1 MEIVVNIWTGYIK
14 RWKKKLFVLLE
25 NGFKIIDKKNNTNV
39 NDNKSKN
46 VFFSLTNGTITE
58 REKDNVIVLETP
70 KSKHLIQFNS
80 KEQKNFYVNKIKQI
94 INNLNY
100 KNAFSKDFNDYSR
113 EIHKIQNKSSSID
126 ILNYNISYLYNCFRE
141 VTNKL
146 SELKDLIED
155 SKFSKEKKSNFLDI
169 YTKIFCIEEKMKT
182 KYDQLVQGIFDFRDF
197 YSQKTN
203 IIPPNSRKT
212 SIIVDNKSFNIIEID
227 NNNIN
232 NIDIKKNNDNNIE
245 LLNNENNNDNNN
257 DNNIKINTLILPDES
272 YNFEPRKKISTNFEL
287 SKNMISKIIKAY
299 TSGQKT
305 LPIQFNEPI
314 SMLQKECEKFHY
326 SYLLNLAAD
335 QNTLELSMC
344 YISAFIIGEMSLNIG
359 RILKPMTPL
368 IGETYEFIDNNLKI
382 KYFSEEVQ
390 RKPHISAFYCESE
403 KWLMFGDNR
412 NSSSFKF
419 LNGSYEMNF
428 NSKLHIKFK
437 NKKIEFVYNRPTM
450 IYKGILTNNLHYDFN
465 GKVVISTPNSEDIE
479 CVLNFKSEKKDTPLG
494 TFDGEIINKN
504 EIVYKIFGNWNKN
517 INLTISDEKGN
528 NVQKILEISEQK
540 FFLNSFEKYELPE
553 FTINLN
559 YLHEKLKKF
568 LPKSDSRL
576 RPDQREYEKGNNNLA
591 QEIKDKIEKKQ
602 IDRQDYYDNN
612 GINFVPY
619 YFKNE
624 YDNNSEDFVF
634 KYQGGYW
641 EDRNNN
647 KLNEKIKDDIF
658 NVDNY

>member
-14 RWKKKLFVLLE
+14 RWKKKLFVLLD
-25 NGFKIIDKKNNTNV
+25 NGFKIIDKINNNEKTP
-39 NDNKSKN
+39 KN
-46 VFFSLTNGTITE
+46 VFFSLINGIITE
-58 REKDNVIVLETP
+58 REKDNVIILETP

-80 KEQKNFYVNKIKQI
+80 KEQKNFYVNQLKQI
-94 INNLNY
+94 INKLNY
-100 KNAFSKDFNDYSR
+100 KNAFSKDFNEYSR
-113 EIHKIQNKSSSID
+113 EIHKIENKGSSID

-141 VTNKL
+141 ITNKL
-146 SELKDLIED
+146 SELKDLID
-155 SKFSKEKKSNFLDI
+155 DTKFSKEKKTNFNDI
-169 YTKIFCIEEKMKT
+169 YTKLFCIEEKIKT
-182 KYDQLVQGIFDFRDF
+182 KFDQLVQGIFDFRDF

-203 IIPPNSRKT
+203 ITLPNSRKT
-212 SIIVDNKSFNIIEID
+212 SFIINNNNNNIIEI
-227 NNNIN
+227 NNNHISN
-232 NIDIKKNNDNNIE
+232 NEIK
-245 LLNNENNNDNNN
+245 NNENNNNNN
-257 DNNIKINTLILPDES
+257 IEIINNENNNNIISNKLIFPDES
-272 YNFEPRKKISTNFEL
+272 YDFEPRKKINTNFEL

-305 LPIQFNEPI
+305 LPILFNEPI
-314 SMLQKECEKFHY
+314 SMLQKECEKFFY
-326 SYLLNLAAD
+326 SNLLNQAAE

-344 YISAFIIGEMSLNIG
+344 YISAFIISEMSLNIG

-368 IGETYEFIDNNLKI
+368 IGETYEYIDNNLKI

-390 RKPHISAFYCESE
+390 RKPHISAFFCESE

-437 NKKIEFVYNRPTM
+437 NKKIEFIYNRPTM

-479 CVLNFKSEKKDTPLG
+479 CVLNFKSEKKDVPLG
-494 TFDGEIINKN
+494 TFDGEVVNKN

-517 INLTISDEKGN
+517 INLSISDVKGN
-528 NVQKILEISEQK
+528 NIKKIFEITEQK
-540 FFLNSFEKYELPE
+540 YFLNSFEKYELPE
-553 FTINLN
+553 FTMNLN
-559 YLHEKLKKF
+559 YLHEKIKKY

-576 RPDQREYEKGNNNLA
+576 RPDQSEYEKGNNNLA

-602 IDRQDYYDNN
+602 IDRQNYYDNN
-612 GINFVPY
+612 GINFVPS

-647 KLNEKIKDDIF
+647 KLNEKIKEDIF
-658 NVDNY
+658 NIDNY

>member
-58 REKDNVIVLETP
+58 KEKDNVIVLETP

-126 ILNYNISYLYNCFRE
+126 ILNYNITYLYNCFRE

-227 NNNIN
+227 NNNID
-232 NIDIKKNNDNNIE
+232 NIDIKKNNNNNIE
-245 LLNNENNNDNNN
+245 LLNNENNNDNN
-257 DNNIKINTLILPDES
+257 IKINTLIFPDES

-465 GKVVISTPNSEDIE
+465 GKVVINTPNSEDIE

>member
-141 VTNKL
+141 ITNKL

-203 IIPPNSRKT
+203 IIPPNSRKP

-227 NNNIN
+227 NNIIN
-232 NIDIKKNNDNNIE
+232 NNDIKKNDNNNIE
-245 LLNNENNNDNNN
+245 ILNNQNNN
-257 DNNIKINTLILPDES
+257 DNNIQSKINTLIFPDES
-272 YNFEPRKKISTNFEL
+272 YNFEPRKKINTNFEL

-314 SMLQKECEKFHY
+314 SMLQKECEKFYY

-344 YISAFIIGEMSLNIG
+344 YISAFIICEMSLNIG

-465 GKVVISTPNSEDIE
+465 GKVIISTPNSEDIE

-517 INLTISDEKGN
+517 INLSISDEKGN

-576 RPDQREYEKGNNNLA
+576 RPDQREYENGNNNLA

-647 KLNEKIKDDIF
+647 KLDEKIKDDIF
-658 NVDNY
+658 NIDNY

>member
-25 NGFKIIDKKNNTNV
+25 NGFKIIDKKNNSNV

-126 ILNYNISYLYNCFRE
+126 ILNYNITYLYNCFRE

-212 SIIVDNKSFNIIEID
+212 SIIVDNKSFNIIETD

-232 NIDIKKNNDNNIE
+232 NIDIKKNNNNNIE
-245 LLNNENNNDNNN
+245 LLNNENNNDNN
-257 DNNIKINTLILPDES
+257 IKINTLIFPDES

-465 GKVVISTPNSEDIE
+465 GKVVINTPNSEDIE

>member
-126 ILNYNISYLYNCFRE
+126 ILNYNITYLYNCFRE

-232 NIDIKKNNDNNIE
+232 NIDIKKNNNNNIE
-245 LLNNENNNDNNN
+245 LLNNENNNDNN
-257 DNNIKINTLILPDES
+257 IKINTLIFPDES

-465 GKVVISTPNSEDIE
+465 GKVVINTPNSEDIE

>member
-39 NDNKSKN
+39 NDSKSKN

-126 ILNYNISYLYNCFRE
+126 ILNYNITYLYNCFRE

-232 NIDIKKNNDNNIE
+232 NIDIKKNNNNNIE
-245 LLNNENNNDNNN
+245 LLNNENNNDNN
-257 DNNIKINTLILPDES
+257 IKINTLIFPDES

-465 GKVVISTPNSEDIE
+465 GKVVINTPNSEDIE

-591 QEIKDKIEKKQ
+591 QEIKDKIKKKQ

-612 GINFVPY
+612 D
-619 YFKNE
+619 E
-624 YDNNSEDFVF
+624 
-634 KYQGGYW
+634 
-641 EDRNNN
+641 
-647 KLNEKIKDDIF
+647 
-658 NVDNY
+658 